1 MPALDPETIDGAV
14 ADLEWTREGDRL
26 VKTVTK
32 KDFREALSYV
42 NAVGEKAEEANHH
55 PDIVIHWNEVTLT
68 LWTHTEGGITQA
80 DVDMARVLDGIE

>member
-26 VKTVTK
+26 VKVVTK
-32 KDFREALSYV
+32 KDFREALAYV

-55 PDIVIHWNEVTLT
+55 PDIAIHWNRVTLT

-80 DVDMARVLDGIE
+80 DVDMARVLDGVE

>member
-55 PDIVIHWNEVTLT
+55 PDIAIHWNEVTLT